1 MENVNW
7 LVEMIGGSM
16 RWTTEEKTP
25 EEAAWLASLGR
36 KVVAPLTERGAEVL
50 RKLLP
55 QAEVEEG
62 GVMLPLRAYGD
73 GAWSSSN
80 KQGWLAWLVA
90 TTQDR
95 VEKAEAVVAAH
106 QPPQSPEE
114 TRAQGEERADLLMAQ
129 REAQEAYQAFLA
141 MSRSSGGYLEGF
153 HSRA

>member
-16 RWTTEEKTP
+16 RWTTEERTP

-36 KVVAPLTERGAEVL
+36 KVVAPLTERGAEFF

-80 KQGWLAWLVA
+80 KRGWLGWLVA
-90 TTQDR
+90 ATQDR
-95 VEKAEAVVAAH
+95 VEKAEAAA
-106 QPPQSPEE
+106 STPE
-114 TRAQGEERADLLMAQ
+114 GRADLLMAQ

-141 MSRSSGGYLEGF
+141 LGRSSGGYLEGF
-153 HSRA
+153 HSRP